1 MRVELPG
8 RVCHLL
14 PCLRLRGQVL
24 AEVIRN
30 LECDCPL
37 LLLGVVMAAL
47 VHADSVSQGRHVI
60 LRLVVEA
67 QVGQALE
74 LLV

>member
-1 MRVELPG
+1 MREELPG
-8 RVCHLL
+8 PVFHLL

-24 AEVIRN
+24 AELFSHLDRVG
-30 LECDCPL
+30 PL